1 MGIAQGKRAVIA
13 CTMTGPGN
21 TVPRERQGMAYKTRI
36 GSLGAYEKG
45 VIELDDDLRK
55 YAFSNIFE
63 VAGAAQP
70 FERVAVVQ
78 NLDYVAEVVRSEGE
92 SPWYAAPHDE
102 FAIVMDG
109 EITFH
114 FIKLADDQVPGHEG
128 GAARLGAR
136 PNGPAMGRVT
146 ARRGHQVLLP
156 RGAAYQ
162 MVSGP
167 PAVAI
172 MQTADGP
179 ETVKRW
185 SEICVLE
192 KEPRQ

>member
-1 MGIAQGKRAVIA
+1 
-13 CTMTGPGN
+13 
-21 TVPRERQGMAYKTRI
+21 MAYTTRL
-36 GSLGAYEKG
+36 GSLDAYEKG

-63 VAGAAQP
+63 VAGGADP
-70 FERVAVVQ
+70 FEPVAVVQ
-78 NLDYVAEVVRSEGE
+78 NLEYVAEVMRVEGE

-109 EITFH
+109 EVTFR
-114 FIKLADDQVPGHEG
+114 FIKLEDDQVLGHAG
-128 GAARLGAR
+128 GAAQLGAQ

-156 RGAAYQ
+156 QGAAYQ
-162 MVSGP
+162 LVSSQ

-172 MQTADGP
+172 IQTVDGP
-179 ETVKRW
+179 VTVKRW
-185 SEICVLE
+185 NEICTLKAGE
-192 KEPRQ
+192 A

>member
-1 MGIAQGKRAVIA
+1 
-13 CTMTGPGN
+13 
-21 TVPRERQGMAYKTRI
+21 MAYKTHV
-36 GSLGAYEKG
+36 GALDSYEKG
-45 VIELDDDLRK
+45 VIALDDDLRK

-63 VAGAAQP
+63 VAEKSAP

-78 NLDYVAEVVRSEGE
+78 NLEYVAEVVRSEGE

-109 EITFH
+109 EISFH
-114 FIKLADDQVPGHEG
+114 FVKLEDEQIPSHEG
-128 GAARLGAR
+128 GAIRLGAK
-136 PNGPAMGRVT
+136 PNGPPMGRVT

-156 RGAAYQ
+156 QGAAYQ
-162 MVSGP
+162 LVSDK

-172 MQTADGP
+172 LQTVEGP

-185 SEICVLE
+185 LEICDLGQE
-192 KEPRQ
+192 QGK